1 MYFFLSSYVPQ
12 VLVLYKVE
20 GWIWFLVLVWIL
32 YPVSFLLPRE
42 GELTLMELGWRVFH
56 TEKRTPPI
64 VWKQHWSSIIPGDLN
79 MIFLNCFIDLFIFIL
94 HVGAIFFFL
103 HVSVPHACNT
113 RGSQKR
119 ARGLVAIEPELVPH
133 PQSLDVHFRH
143 YILDIM
149 SDVEQGWIIAT
160 FENSFSEEG

>member
-1 MYFFLSSYVPQ
+1 MLLHVFF
-12 VLVLYKVE
+12 
-20 GWIWFLVLVWIL
+20 
-32 YPVSFLLPRE
+32 SFL
-42 GELTLMELGWRVFH
+42 
-56 TEKRTPPI
+56 I
-64 VWKQHWSSIIPGDLN
+64 CSSSACFVQGRRLN
-79 MIFLNCFIDLFIFIL
+79 MILSSSVDFVSCKFPSAKGGRIDPYGVRMKSVSYGEKNSTNCVETTLIFHHTWRLKHDFLKLLYRFVYFYFTCRSD
-94 HVGAIFFFL
+94 FFFL

-149 SDVEQGWIIAT
+149 SDVEQG
-160 FENSFSEEG
+160 